1 MEGYFG
7 CQDSVSFGFF
17 GRQGNTKLG
26 SSGVKNFVLWMSHRN
41 LQRVE
46 NQVKKKI
53 TCISPLP
60 FFLILPYLLKLR
72 RAKQVGSHG
81 CSNILC
87 IIHFIYA
94 SRWRLV
100 WYSIKLRTFPNKFN
114 RIWRVT
120 VLEFADFSTS
130 FYLVLIHIPKCIGTF
145 FYSPGNR
152 IAMSSFHGW
161 AFSFKTHNSGKT
173 ITRITRPFMNIQVT
187 YTEGLSNGRT
197 TVAMRLRIG

>member
-26 SSGVKNFVLWMSHRN
+26 SSGVKNFVLWMSRRN

-46 NQVKKKI
+46 NQVKKKKYLHF
-53 TCISPLP
+53 SPSFLSYSSLP
-60 FFLILPYLLKLR
+60 PKIKLR

-81 CSNILC
+81 SSNILC

-145 FYSPGNR
+145 FLPPRQQNR
-152 IAMSSFHGW
+152 YVEFSRVSFLVQDAQLG
-161 AFSFKTHNSGKT
+161 
-173 ITRITRPFMNIQVT
+173 
-187 YTEGLSNGRT
+187 
-197 TVAMRLRIG
+197 